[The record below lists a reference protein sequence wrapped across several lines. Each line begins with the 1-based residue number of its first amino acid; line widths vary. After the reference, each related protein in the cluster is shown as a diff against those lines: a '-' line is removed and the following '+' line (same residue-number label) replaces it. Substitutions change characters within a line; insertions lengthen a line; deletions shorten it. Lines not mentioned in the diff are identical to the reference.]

1 MAGFH
6 RVTHGT
12 EDPVIFRV
20 VARDPGRASLGTAP
34 PPWAAMK
41 IGITCYPTYG
51 GSGAVATEL
60 GLDLARRG
68 HEVHFITYDS
78 PFRLHGYTERIY
90 FHQVETRMGRYPLFD
105 HFPYTLALASKQ
117 YEVVLSEGLEI
128 LHVHYAIPHAT
139 TAYLAR
145 EMLKGQQ
152 PLKVITT
159 LHGTDITLV
168 GQESSFYG
176 ITKFSIE
183 QSDEVTAVSTYLR
196 DETYRAFG
204 CVSCDVKVI
213 PNFVNLQE
221 YKPGEPD
228 AKSKSS
234 LAPEGGKVITHVSNF
249 REVKRVKD
257 VVRVFARIR
266 RAMPATLIMVGD
278 GPERVD
284 AENEARELGVTADV
298 RFLGRLDSVASL
310 LQATDLFLLPSQTES
325 FGLAALEAM
334 ACGSPV
340 VASRAGG
347 LPEVVDDG
355 INGILEPV
363 GSVEAMGRRAVELLR
378 DPRRYA
384 AMREAAIGKAREFS
398 ADRIVPMYE
407 HLYEEV
413 LRGTPAVSR
422 ADGR

>member
-1 MAGFH
+1 
-6 RVTHGT
+6 
-12 EDPVIFRV
+12 
-20 VARDPGRASLGTAP
+20 
-34 PPWAAMK
+34 MK

-90 FHQVETRMGRYPLFD
+90 LHQVETRMGHYPLFD

-117 YEVVLSEGLEI
+117 HEVVLREGLEI

-145 EMLKGQQ
+145 EMLRGERE
-152 PLKVITT
+152 LRVITT

-168 GQESSFYG
+168 GQESSFYS

-204 CVSCDVKVI
+204 CVSCDVRVI
-213 PNFVNLQE
+213 PNFVNLSE
-221 YKPGEPD
+221 YRPAEP
-228 AKSKSS
+228 AVRGSV
-234 LAPEGGKVITHVSNF
+234 APEGTKVITHVSNF

-284 AENEARELGVTADV
+284 AEAEARELGVGGDV

-310 LQATDLFLLPSQTES
+310 LQSSDLFVLPSQTES

-340 VASRAGG
+340 VATRAGG

-355 INGILEPV
+355 VNGILEPV

-378 DPRRYA
+378 DEPRHA
-384 AMREAAIGKAREFS
+384 AMRAAAIARAGEFS

-407 HLYEEV
+407 ELYREV
-413 LRGTPAVSR
+413 LR
-422 ADGR
+422 

>member
-1 MAGFH
+1 M
-6 RVTHGT
+6 R
-12 EDPVIFRV
+12 
-20 VARDPGRASLGTAP
+20 
-34 PPWAAMK
+34 

-60 GLDLARRG
+60 GLELARRG

-78 PFRLHGYTERIY
+78 PFRLRGYTERVF

-117 YEVVLSEGLEI
+117 HEVVLREELDL

-145 EMLKGQQ
+145 EMLEPVR
-152 PLKVITT
+152 PLRVITS

-168 GQESSFYG
+168 GQESSFYA
-176 ITKFSIE
+176 ITRFSIE
-183 QSDEVTAVSTYLR
+183 QSDGITAVSHHLR

-204 CVSCDVKVI
+204 CGSCDVRVI
-213 PNFVNLQE
+213 PNFVNLLE
-221 YKPGEPD
+221 YRPAEADCRGSV
-228 AKSKSS
+228 AS
-234 LAPEGGKVITHVSNF
+234 EGHKVITHVSNF

-257 VVRVFARIR
+257 VVRVFARVR
-266 RAMPATLIMVGD
+266 RAMPATLVMIGD

-284 AENEARELGVTADV
+284 AENEARDLAVTDDV

-310 LQATDLFLLPSQTES
+310 LQASDLFILPSQTES

-334 ACGSPV
+334 ACGAPV

-347 LPEVVDDG
+347 LPEVIDDG
-355 INGILEPV
+355 VNGILEPV

-378 DPRRYA
+378 DPERHA
-384 AMREAAIGKAREFS
+384 AMRAAAIAKAEQFS
-398 ADRIVPMYE
+398 ANSIVPMYE
-407 HLYEEV
+407 AYYREV
-413 LRGTPAVSR
+413 LA
-422 ADGR
+422 

>member
-1 MAGFH
+1 
-6 RVTHGT
+6 
-12 EDPVIFRV
+12 
-20 VARDPGRASLGTAP
+20 
-34 PPWAAMK
+34 MK
-41 IGITCYPTYG
+41 LGITCYPTYG

-60 GLDLARRG
+60 GLELARRG

-78 PFRLHGYTERIY
+78 PFRLRGYTEGVY
-90 FHQVETRMGRYPLFD
+90 YHQVETRMGRYPLFD

-117 YEVVLSEGLEI
+117 HEVALREGLEI

-139 TAYLAR
+139 TAFLAR
-145 EMLKGQQ
+145 EMLQ
-152 PLKVITT
+152 PEHPIKVITT

-168 GQESSFYG
+168 GQESSFYA

-183 QSDEVTAVSTYLR
+183 RSDAVTAVSAYLR

-204 CVSCDVKVI
+204 CVSCDLQVI
-213 PNFVNLQE
+213 PNFVNLEE
-221 YKPGEPD
+221 YQPGPD
-228 AKSKSS
+228 GSRGA
-234 LAPEGGKVITHVSNF
+234 LAPEDHKLITHISNF

-257 VVRVFARIR
+257 VIRVFARIR
-266 RAMPATLIMVGD
+266 RAMPATLVMIGD

-284 AENEARELGVTADV
+284 AEHEARELQVAGDV

-310 LQATDLFLLPSQTES
+310 LKESDLFLLPSQTES

-355 INGILEPV
+355 VSGILEPV

-378 DPRRYA
+378 DPARHASMRSA
-384 AMREAAIGKAREFS
+384 ALAKAREFS

-407 HLYEEV
+407 ALYQDV
-413 LRGTPAVSR
+413 LR
-422 ADGR
+422 

>member
-1 MAGFH
+1 
-6 RVTHGT
+6 
-12 EDPVIFRV
+12 
-20 VARDPGRASLGTAP
+20 
-34 PPWAAMK
+34 MK

-68 HEVHFITYDS
+68 HQVHFITYDS
-78 PFRLHGYTERIY
+78 PFRLRGYAERVF
-90 FHQVETRMGRYPLFD
+90 FHQVETRMGHYPLFD

-117 YEVVLSEGLEI
+117 HEVVLRERLEV

-145 EMLKGQQ
+145 EMLNGDW
-152 PLKVITT
+152 PLRVITT

-183 QSDEVTAVSTYLR
+183 QSDAVTAVSNYLK

-204 CVSCDVKVI
+204 CGTCDIRTI

-221 YKPGEPD
+221 YRPGDPD
-228 AKSKSS
+228 CRGR
-234 LAPEGGKVITHVSNF
+234 LAPAGHRLITHVSNF

-257 VVRVFARIR
+257 VIRVFARIQ
-266 RAMPATLIMVGD
+266 RAMPATLIMIGD

-284 AENEARELGVTADV
+284 AESEARELGVAEQV
-298 RFLGRLDSVASL
+298 RFLGRIDSVASL
-310 LQATDLFLLPSQTES
+310 LQGSDLFILPSQTES

-347 LPEVVDDG
+347 LPEVIDDG
-355 INGILEPV
+355 VNGILEPV

-378 DPRRYA
+378 DQERHA
-384 AMREAAIGKAREFS
+384 AMRAAAIAKAEQFS
-398 ADRIVPMYE
+398 SERIVPMYE
-407 HLYEEV
+407 AIYHDV
-413 LRGTPAVSR
+413 IA
-422 ADGR
+422 

>member
-1 MAGFH
+1 
-6 RVTHGT
+6 
-12 EDPVIFRV
+12 
-20 VARDPGRASLGTAP
+20 
-34 PPWAAMK
+34 MK

-60 GLDLARRG
+60 GLELARRG

-78 PFRLHGYTERIY
+78 PFRLRGYTERVF

-117 YEVVLSEGLEI
+117 QEVVLREELDL

-145 EMLKGQQ
+145 EMLK
-152 PLKVITT
+152 PEHRLRVITT

-183 QSDEVTAVSTYLR
+183 QSDGVTAVSNYLK

-204 CVSCDVKVI
+204 CGTCDVRVI

-221 YKPGEPD
+221 YRPGE
-228 AKSKSS
+228 AGCRGSV
-234 LAPEGGKVITHVSNF
+234 APEGHKVITHVSNF

-257 VVRVFARIR
+257 VVRVFARVR
-266 RAMPATLIMVGD
+266 RAMPATLVMIGD

-284 AENEARELGVTADV
+284 AENEARDLAVTDDV
-298 RFLGRLDSVASL
+298 RFLGRLDTVASL
-310 LQATDLFLLPSQTES
+310 LQASDLFILPSQTES

-334 ACGSPV
+334 ACGAPV
-340 VASRAGG
+340 VATRAGG
-347 LPEVVDDG
+347 LPEVIDDG

-363 GSVEAMGRRAVELLR
+363 GSVEAMGRRAIELLR
-378 DPRRYA
+378 DRDRHA
-384 AMREAAIGKAREFS
+384 AMRAAAVAKAEQFS
-398 ADRIVPMYE
+398 ADSVVPMYE
-407 HLYEEV
+407 AYYREV
-413 LRGTPAVSR
+413 LA
-422 ADGR
+422 

>member
-1 MAGFH
+1 
-6 RVTHGT
+6 
-12 EDPVIFRV
+12 
-20 VARDPGRASLGTAP
+20 
-34 PPWAAMK
+34 MK

-60 GLDLARRG
+60 GLELAQRG
-68 HEVHFITYDS
+68 HQVHFITYDA
-78 PFRLHGYTERIY
+78 PFRLRGYTERVF

-117 YEVVLSEGLEI
+117 HEVVLRERLEL

-145 EMLKGQQ
+145 EMLNGEW
-152 PLKVITT
+152 PLQVITT

-183 QSDEVTAVSTYLR
+183 QSNGVTAVSTYLR

-204 CVSCDVKVI
+204 CVSCDVRVI

-221 YKPGEPD
+221 YRPGEPGHRRG
-228 AKSKSS
+228 
-234 LAPEGGKVITHVSNF
+234 LAPEGYKLITHVSNF

-266 RAMPATLIMVGD
+266 RAMPATLMMIGD
-278 GPERVD
+278 GPDRVD
-284 AENEARELGVTADV
+284 AENEARELGVNADI

-310 LQATDLFLLPSQTES
+310 LQASDLFILPSQTES

-334 ACGSPV
+334 ACGAPV
-340 VASRAGG
+340 VATRAGG
-347 LPEVVDDG
+347 LPEVIDDG
-355 INGILEPV
+355 VNGILEPV

-378 DPRRYA
+378 DPERHA
-384 AMREAAIGKAREFS
+384 TMRAAAIAKAEQFS
-398 ADRIVPMYE
+398 ADHIVPRYE
-407 HLYEEV
+407 AYYEEV
-413 LRGTPAVSR
+413 LA
-422 ADGR
+422 

>member
-1 MAGFH
+1 
-6 RVTHGT
+6 
-12 EDPVIFRV
+12 
-20 VARDPGRASLGTAP
+20 
-34 PPWAAMK
+34 MK
-41 IGITCYPTYG
+41 LGITCYPTYG

-60 GLDLARRG
+60 GLELARRG

-78 PFRLHGYTERIY
+78 PFRLRGYAEGVY
-90 FHQVETRMGRYPLFD
+90 YHQVETRMGRYPLFD

-117 YEVVLSEGLEI
+117 HEVALREQLEI

-139 TAYLAR
+139 TAFLAR
-145 EMLKGQQ
+145 EMLQ
-152 PLKVITT
+152 PEHPIKVITT

-168 GQESSFYG
+168 GQESSFYA

-183 QSDEVTAVSTYLR
+183 RSDAVTAVSAYLR

-204 CVSCDVKVI
+204 CVSCDLQVI
-213 PNFVNLQE
+213 PNFVNLEE
-221 YKPGEPD
+221 YHPGPD
-228 AKSKSS
+228 GTGGA
-234 LAPEGGKVITHVSNF
+234 LAPADHKVITHISNF

-266 RAMPATLIMVGD
+266 RAMPATLIMIGD

-284 AENEARELGVTADV
+284 AENEARELQVAGDV

-310 LQATDLFLLPSQTES
+310 LQESDLFLLPSQTES

-355 INGILEPV
+355 VNGILEPV

-378 DPRRYA
+378 DPARHA
-384 AMREAAIGKAREFS
+384 AMRQAAIAKAREFS
-398 ADRIVPMYE
+398 ADRVVPMYE
-407 HLYEEV
+407 ALYQDV
-413 LRGTPAVSR
+413 LR
-422 ADGR
+422 

>member
-1 MAGFH
+1 
-6 RVTHGT
+6 
-12 EDPVIFRV
+12 
-20 VARDPGRASLGTAP
+20 
-34 PPWAAMK
+34 MK

-78 PFRLHGYTERIY
+78 PFRLRGYTERVY

-117 YEVVLSEGLEI
+117 HEVVLREELDL

-145 EMLKGQQ
+145 EMLKGER
-152 PLKVITT
+152 PLRVITT

-168 GQESSFYG
+168 GQESSFYA

-183 QSDEVTAVSTYLR
+183 RSDGVTAVSNYLR
-196 DETYRAFG
+196 DETFRAFG
-204 CVSCDVKVI
+204 CGSCDIRVV

-221 YKPGEPD
+221 YRPSEPGCRG
-228 AKSKSS
+228 SV
-234 LAPEGGKVITHVSNF
+234 APEGHKVITHVSNF

-266 RAMPATLIMVGD
+266 RAMPATLVMIGD

-284 AENEARELGVTADV
+284 AENEARDLAVTDEV

-310 LQATDLFLLPSQTES
+310 LQASDLFILPSQTES

-334 ACGSPV
+334 ACGAPV

-347 LPEVVDDG
+347 LPEVIDDG

-378 DPRRYA
+378 DPERHA
-384 AMREAAIGKAREFS
+384 AMRAAAVAKAEQFS

-407 HLYEEV
+407 AYYREV
-413 LRGTPAVSR
+413 LA
-422 ADGR
+422 

>member
-1 MAGFH
+1 M
-6 RVTHGT
+6 R
-12 EDPVIFRV
+12 
-20 VARDPGRASLGTAP
+20 
-34 PPWAAMK
+34 

-60 GLDLARRG
+60 GLELARRG
-68 HEVHFITYDS
+68 HQVHFITYDS
-78 PFRLHGYTERIY
+78 PFRLRGYTERVF

-117 YEVVLSEGLEI
+117 HEVVLREDLEL

-145 EMLKGQQ
+145 AMLEAER
-152 PLKVITT
+152 PLRVITT

-168 GQESSFYG
+168 GQESSFYA

-183 QSDEVTAVSTYLR
+183 QSDGVTAVSQYLR

-204 CVSCDVKVI
+204 CGSCDVRMI

-221 YKPGEPD
+221 YRPGD
-228 AKSKSS
+228 ASCRGSV
-234 LAPEGGKVITHVSNF
+234 APEGHKVITHVSNF

-257 VVRVFARIR
+257 VVRVFARVR
-266 RAMPATLIMVGD
+266 RAMPATLIMIGD

-284 AENEARELGVTADV
+284 AENEARDLAVNSDV

-310 LQATDLFLLPSQTES
+310 LQASDLFILPSQTES

-347 LPEVVDDG
+347 LQEVIDDG

-378 DPRRYA
+378 DPERHA
-384 AMREAAIGKAREFS
+384 AMRAAAIRKAEQYS

-407 HLYEEV
+407 DYYREV
-413 LRGTPAVSR
+413 VA
-422 ADGR
+422 

>member
-1 MAGFH
+1 
-6 RVTHGT
+6 
-12 EDPVIFRV
+12 
-20 VARDPGRASLGTAP
+20 
-34 PPWAAMK
+34 MK

-60 GLDLARRG
+60 GLELARRG

-78 PFRLHGYTERIY
+78 PFRLRGYNERVFY
-90 FHQVETRMGRYPLFD
+90 HQVDTRMGRYPLFD

-117 YEVVLSEGLEI
+117 HEVVLREELDL

-145 EMLKGQQ
+145 EMLKRDRPVQ
-152 PLKVITT
+152 VITT

-168 GQESSFYG
+168 GQEESFYT

-183 QSDEVTAVSTYLR
+183 QSDGVTAVSNYLR

-204 CVSCDVKVI
+204 CGTCDIRVV
-213 PNFVNLQE
+213 PNFVNLLE
-221 YKPGEPD
+221 YRPGEPGCRG
-228 AKSKSS
+228 KV
-234 LAPEGGKVITHVSNF
+234 APEGHKVISHISNF

-257 VVRVFARIR
+257 VIRVFARVR
-266 RAMPATLIMVGD
+266 RAMPATLVMIGD

-284 AENEARELGVTADV
+284 AENEARDLAVMEDV

-310 LQATDLFLLPSQTES
+310 LQASDLFILPSQTES

-334 ACGSPV
+334 ACGAPV

-347 LPEVVDDG
+347 LPEVIDDG
-355 INGILEPV
+355 VNGILEPV

-378 DPRRYA
+378 DPAKYA
-384 AMREAAIGKAREFS
+384 TMRAAAVAKAEQFS
-398 ADRIVPMYE
+398 ANSIVPMYE
-407 HLYEEV
+407 AFYGEV
-413 LRGTPAVSR
+413 LG
-422 ADGR
+422 

>member
-1 MAGFH
+1 
-6 RVTHGT
+6 
-12 EDPVIFRV
+12 
-20 VARDPGRASLGTAP
+20 
-34 PPWAAMK
+34 MK

-78 PFRLHGYTERIY
+78 PFRLRGYAERVY

-105 HFPYTLALASKQ
+105 HYPYTLALASKQ
-117 YEVVLSEGLEI
+117 HEVVLRERLEL

-145 EMLKGQQ
+145 EMLNGEW
-152 PLKVITT
+152 PLRVITT

-183 QSDEVTAVSTYLR
+183 QSDAVSAVSTYLR

-204 CVSCDVKVI
+204 CGSCAIHVI

-221 YKPGEPD
+221 YRPGEPGCRD
-228 AKSKSS
+228 R
-234 LAPEGGKVITHVSNF
+234 LAPPGHKLITHVSNF

-257 VVRVFARIR
+257 VVRVFARIQ
-266 RAMPATLIMVGD
+266 RAMPATLIMIGD
-278 GPERVD
+278 GPERMD
-284 AENEARELGVTADV
+284 AENEARELGVDSDV

-310 LQATDLFLLPSQTES
+310 LQGSDLFVLPSQTES

-347 LPEVVDDG
+347 LPEVIDDG
-355 INGILEPV
+355 VNGILEPV

-378 DPRRYA
+378 DPERHE
-384 AMREAAIGKAREFS
+384 AMRQAALAKAEQFS

-407 HLYEEV
+407 SLYQEV
-413 LRGTPAVSR
+413 LA
-422 ADGR
+422 

>member
-1 MAGFH
+1 M
-6 RVTHGT
+6 
-12 EDPVIFRV
+12 
-20 VARDPGRASLGTAP
+20 
-34 PPWAAMK
+34 AMK

-60 GLDLARRG
+60 GLELARRG

-78 PFRLHGYTERIY
+78 PFRLHGYAERIY

-117 YEVVLSEGLEI
+117 HEVVLREGLEI

-145 EMLKGQQ
+145 QMLAGER
-152 PLKVITT
+152 PLRVITT

-168 GQESSFYG
+168 GQESSFYA

-183 QSDEVTAVSTYLR
+183 QSDEVTAVSSYLR

-204 CVSCDVKVI
+204 CVSCNIRVI
-213 PNFVNLQE
+213 PNFVNLHE
-221 YKPGEPD
+221 YHPAEPNTRE
-228 AKSKSS
+228 S
-234 LAPEGGKVITHVSNF
+234 LAPPDTRVVTHVSNF

-266 RAMPATLIMVGD
+266 RAMPAVLVMVGD

-284 AENEARELGVTADV
+284 AEHEARELGVAGDV

-310 LQATDLFLLPSQTES
+310 LQASDLFVLPSQTES

-334 ACGSPV
+334 ACGAPV
-340 VASRAGG
+340 VATRAGG

-355 INGILEPV
+355 VNGILEPV

-378 DPRRYA
+378 DPPRYQ
-384 AMREAAIGKAREFS
+384 AMREAAIAKAGEFS
-398 ADRIVPMYE
+398 ADRVVPMYE
-407 HLYEEV
+407 ALYHEV
-413 LRGTPAVSR
+413 LE
-422 ADGR
+422 

>member
-1 MAGFH
+1 
-6 RVTHGT
+6 
-12 EDPVIFRV
+12 
-20 VARDPGRASLGTAP
+20 
-34 PPWAAMK
+34 MK
-41 IGITCYPTYG
+41 LGITCYPTYG

-60 GLDLARRG
+60 GLELARRG

-78 PFRLHGYTERIY
+78 PFRLRGYADRVY
-90 FHQVETRMGRYPLFD
+90 YHQVETRMGRYPLFD

-117 YEVVLSEGLEI
+117 HEVALREQLEI

-139 TAYLAR
+139 TAFLAR
-145 EMLKGQQ
+145 EMLQ
-152 PLKVITT
+152 PDHPIKVITT

-168 GQESSFYG
+168 GQESSFYA

-183 QSDEVTAVSTYLR
+183 RSDAVTAVSAYLR

-204 CVSCDVKVI
+204 CVTCDLQVI
-213 PNFVNLQE
+213 PNFVNLEE
-221 YKPGEPD
+221 YHPDPGAD
-228 AKSKSS
+228 RGA
-234 LAPEGGKVITHVSNF
+234 LAPPDHKLITHISNF

-266 RAMPATLIMVGD
+266 RAMPATLVMIGD

-284 AENEARELGVTADV
+284 AENEARELQVASDV

-310 LQATDLFLLPSQTES
+310 LRESDLFLLPSQTES

-355 INGILEPV
+355 VNGILEPV

-378 DPRRYA
+378 DPARYA
-384 AMREAAIGKAREFS
+384 GMREAALAKAREFS

-407 HLYEEV
+407 ALYQDV
-413 LRGTPAVSR
+413 LR
-422 ADGR
+422 

>member
-1 MAGFH
+1 M
-6 RVTHGT
+6 
-12 EDPVIFRV
+12 
-20 VARDPGRASLGTAP
+20 
-34 PPWAAMK
+34 AMK

-60 GLDLARRG
+60 GLELARRG

-78 PFRLHGYTERIY
+78 PFRLHGYAERIY

-117 YEVVLSEGLEI
+117 HEVVLREGLEI

-145 EMLKGQQ
+145 QMLAGER
-152 PLKVITT
+152 PLRVITT

-168 GQESSFYG
+168 GQESSFYA

-183 QSDEVTAVSTYLR
+183 QSDEVTAVSSYLR

-204 CVSCDVKVI
+204 CVSCNIRVI
-213 PNFVNLQE
+213 PNFVNLHE
-221 YKPGEPD
+221 YHPAEPNTRE
-228 AKSKSS
+228 S
-234 LAPEGGKVITHVSNF
+234 LAPPDTRVVTHVSNF

-257 VVRVFARIR
+257 VVRVFARMR
-266 RAMPATLIMVGD
+266 RAMPAVLVMVGD

-284 AENEARELGVTADV
+284 AEHEARELGVAGDV

-310 LQATDLFLLPSQTES
+310 LQASDLFVLPSQTES

-334 ACGSPV
+334 ACGAPV
-340 VASRAGG
+340 VATRAGG

-355 INGILEPV
+355 VNGILEPV

-378 DPRRYA
+378 DPPRYQ
-384 AMREAAIGKAREFS
+384 AMRQAAIAKAGEFS
-398 ADRIVPMYE
+398 ADRVVPMYE
-407 HLYEEV
+407 ALYHEV
-413 LRGTPAVSR
+413 LE
-422 ADGR
+422 

>member
-1 MAGFH
+1 
-6 RVTHGT
+6 
-12 EDPVIFRV
+12 
-20 VARDPGRASLGTAP
+20 
-34 PPWAAMK
+34 MK

-60 GLDLARRG
+60 GLELARRG
-68 HEVHFITYDS
+68 HRVHFITYDS
-78 PFRLHGYTERIY
+78 PFRLRGYAERVF

-117 YEVVLSEGLEI
+117 HEVVLREQLDL

-145 EMLKGQQ
+145 EMLKPER

-168 GQESSFYG
+168 GQESSFYA

-183 QSDEVTAVSTYLR
+183 QSNGVTAVSNYLR
-196 DETYRAFG
+196 EETYRAFG
-204 CVSCDVKVI
+204 CGNCDVRMI
-213 PNFVNLQE
+213 PNFVNVHE
-221 YKPGEPD
+221 YRPGD
-228 AKSKSS
+228 HSCRDKV
-234 LAPEGGKVITHVSNF
+234 APQDHKVIIHVSNF

-266 RAMPATLIMVGD
+266 RAMPATLIMIGD

-284 AENEARELGVTADV
+284 AENEARDLSVNADV
-298 RFLGRLDSVASL
+298 RFLGRIDSVASL
-310 LQATDLFLLPSQTES
+310 LQACDLFILPSQTES

-334 ACGSPV
+334 ACGAPV

-347 LPEVVDDG
+347 LPEVIDDG
-355 INGILEPV
+355 VNGILEPV

-378 DPRRYA
+378 DSDRHA
-384 AMREAAIGKAREFS
+384 AMRAAAIAKAEQYA

-407 HLYEEV
+407 AFYQEV
-413 LRGTPAVSR
+413 LA
-422 ADGR
+422 